1 MVSWEKLLEVMELYN
16 ADFDTIK

>member
-16 ADFDTIK
+16 ADFHTIK